1 MVTLRSNER
10 VAFYNGD
17 FLPESEILIPF
28 RDRSF
33 RWGDGCYD
41 MARTFGGKPFRL
53 EEHVARLYRSLTY
66 LNIGLEL
73 TQDEMLSVSR
83 EVVSRNEHLLADG
96 EDYWICQRI
105 SRGLDAIGDE
115 NWQQT
120 GPTIIVECIP
130 IPFKERARFFRSG
143 IKLQVSSVRRTP
155 PVCLSPRAKLNN
167 YLNHFMADLEV
178 RRREPDS
185 WALFLDY
192 NGNIAEGT
200 SNNFFMVKD
209 GILLTPRE
217 QFILSGITRQVVMEL
232 AEREGIELCETDLDA
247 YDAANAQEMFLTM
260 TSMCVCPVSSFNE
273 RPVGNGS
280 VPGPTTERLMR
291 AFSRLVGMD
300 YVAQFLRHQ
309 SDES

>member
-1 MVTLRSNER
+1 MTLRVNER
-10 VAFYNGD
+10 VAFHNGK

-41 MARTFGGKPFRL
+41 MARTFRGKPFRL
-53 EEHVARLYRSLTY
+53 EEHIKRLYRSLAY
-66 LNIGLEL
+66 LSIELEL
-73 TQDEMLSVSR
+73 TQDEMLNISR
-83 EVVSRNEHLLADG
+83 EVVSRNEHLLSGDD
-96 EDYWICQRI
+96 DYWICQRI
-105 SRGLDAIGDE
+105 SRGLDAVGDE

-120 GPTIIVECIP
+120 GPTVIVECIP
-130 IPFKERARFFRSG
+130 IPFKGRARFFRAG
-143 IKLQVSSVRRTP
+143 IKLQVSSFRRTP
-155 PVCLSPRAKLNN
+155 PVCLSPHAKLNN
-167 YLNHFMADLEV
+167 YLNHFMADIEV
-178 RRREPDS
+178 RRRDPDT

-232 AEREGIELCETDLDA
+232 AKNECIELRETDIDA

-260 TSMCVCPVSSFNE
+260 TSMCICPVSSFNGH
-273 RPVGNGS
+273 PVGNGS
-280 VPGPTTERLMR
+280 LPGPTTERLMR
-291 AFSRLVGMD
+291 AFRELVGMD

-309 SDES
+309 SDQG